1 MFGVRAIR
9 THSLHAAGKKK
20 KEEFTSEGAALD
32 WSRREKE
39 QKSS

>member
-9 THSLHAAGKKK
+9 THSLHAAGKK

-32 WSRREKE
+32 WSRREKK